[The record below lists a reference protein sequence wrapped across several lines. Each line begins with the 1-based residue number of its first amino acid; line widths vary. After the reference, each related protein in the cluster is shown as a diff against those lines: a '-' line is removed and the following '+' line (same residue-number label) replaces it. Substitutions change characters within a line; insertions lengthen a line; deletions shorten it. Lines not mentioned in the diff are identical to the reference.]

1 MPHSYFLYIC
11 FIFAFWWFN
20 SILSIQWGFDLCLV
34 LWSTGWDTNTTRV
47 QNEHVSRSCLVQ
59 WFNALDESFALSI
72 EPLGPALHAR
82 ICTPNCII
90 LPSLARCQVLFFLYP
105 CNICFYFLWFQMPPW
120 CYMLTFGL
128 TNYFDCIKVHIG
140 VEWPLFCKLWHKGLH
155 QESGVWIIWQS
166 TK

>member
-1 MPHSYFLYIC
+1 MLWSLLHLATFVFFHSRPQMILVFAKIVSYYCTNPCYVDLLKECPIHIF

-105 CNICFYFLWFQMPPW
+105 CNICFYFLWFQMPHDVT
-120 CYMLTFGL
+120 C
-128 TNYFDCIKVHIG
+128 
-140 VEWPLFCKLWHKGLH
+140 
-155 QESGVWIIWQS
+155 
-166 TK
+166 